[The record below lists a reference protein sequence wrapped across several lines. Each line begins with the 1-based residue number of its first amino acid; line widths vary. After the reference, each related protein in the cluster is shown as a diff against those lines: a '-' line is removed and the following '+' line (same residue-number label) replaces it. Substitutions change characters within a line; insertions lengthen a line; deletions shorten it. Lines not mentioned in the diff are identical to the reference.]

1 MSTTVT
7 RHLPFEARPA
17 ARTAWLT
24 RVLRALPIAKTGAS
38 AAPQSSSSV
47 ASASASAADAP
58 SSTETGHGGQ
68 GGAGSPAGTPLYVL
82 RGIEKSFPGG
92 VQALHGIDLDIRE
105 GEIFGIIGRSGA
117 GKSTLLRVLNLLER
131 PTQGSVQFDGR
142 DLLALEPAELRNVRR
157 RIGMIFQ
164 HFNLLSSRTVAEN
177 VALPLELAG
186 LPKERIAARVTELL
200 ELVGLAAQRDRYP
213 AQISGGQ
220 KQRVGIARA
229 LANEPRVL
237 LCDEA
242 TSALDPETTQ
252 SILELL
258 ADINRRLGLTI
269 VLITH
274 QMQVIKAVAHRVLVL
289 EHGKLVEQGHVAD
302 IFTEPKHEITRTMLR
317 EVIGSDIP
325 PGVRERAERLLAG
338 GQGHIWRLTFRGE
351 AVDRP
356 ALTVAGERF
365 GIVFNILHGY
375 IDEIQGLPFGA
386 LVVTAVAAQGAPEA
400 LREAQAYLATQEFHV
415 EEVAL

>member
-17 ARTAWLT
+17 WLT
-24 RVLRALPIAKTGAS
+24 RVIRALPIAKTGAS

-47 ASASASAADAP
+47 ASASAPDVP

-131 PTQGSVQFDGR
+131 PTQGSVSFDGR
-142 DLLALEPAELRNVRR
+142 DLLALSAPELRTVRR

-186 LPKERIAARVTELL
+186 LPKERIAARVAELL
-200 ELVGLAAQRDRYP
+200 DLVGLSAQRDRYP

-274 QMQVIKAVAHRVLVL
+274 QMQVIKAVAHRVVVL
-289 EHGKLVEQGHVAD
+289 DHGLLAEQGEVAD
-302 IFTEPKHEITRTMLR
+302 IFTEPQQEITRTLLR

-325 PGVRERAERLLAG
+325 PGVRERAERLLSG
-338 GQGHIWRLTFRGE
+338 GQGRIWRLTFRGE

-365 GIVFNILHGY
+365 GIAFNMLHGY

-386 LVVTAVAAQGAPEA
+386 LVVAAQGEPEA
-400 LREAQAYLATQEFHV
+400 LSEARAYLATQEFHV

>member
-1 MSTTVT
+1 MSTTLT
-7 RHLPFEARPA
+7 RLPGEDPSEDISSPRPSHLARAFSFLSGATVSTAKTASDRPA
-17 ARTAWLT
+17 
-24 RVLRALPIAKTGAS
+24 P
-38 AAPQSSSSV
+38 
-47 ASASASAADAP
+47 AADLAP
-58 SSTETGHGGQ
+58 LASEEGAQAGA
-68 GGAGSPAGTPLYVL
+68 AGSGAPLYVL
-82 RGIEKSFPGG
+82 RGIAKHFPGG
-92 VQALHGIDLDIRE
+92 VQALHGIDIDIRE

-131 PTQGSVQFDGR
+131 PTQGSVSFDGR
-142 DLLALEPAELRNVRR
+142 DLLALSAPELRTVRR

-186 LPKERIAARVTELL
+186 LPKERIAARVAELL
-200 ELVGLAAQRDRYP
+200 DLVGLSAQRDRYP

-274 QMQVIKAVAHRVLVL
+274 QMQVIKAVAHRVVVL
-289 EHGKLVEQGHVAD
+289 DHGLLAEQGEVAD
-302 IFTEPKHEITRTMLR
+302 IFTEPREEITRTLLR

-325 PGVRERAERLLAG
+325 PGVRERAERLLSG
-338 GQGHIWRLTFRGE
+338 GQGRIWRLTFRGE

-365 GIVFNILHGY
+365 GIAFNMLHGY

-386 LVVTAVAAQGAPEA
+386 LVVAAQGAPEA
-400 LREAQAYLATQEFHV
+400 LSEARAYLATQEFHV

>member
-1 MSTTVT
+1 MIQLKAI
-7 RHLPFEARPA
+7 H
-17 ARTAWLT
+17 
-24 RVLRALPIAKTGAS
+24 KTYQG
-38 AAPQSSSSV
+38 
-47 ASASASAADAP
+47 
-58 SSTETGHGGQ
+58 ETGSLE
-68 GGAGSPAGTPLYVL
+68 AL
-82 RGIEKSFPGG
+82 RGVS
-92 VQALHGIDLDIRE
+92 AHIRE
-105 GEIFGIIGRSGA
+105 GEIFGVIGKSGA
-117 GKSTLLRVLNLLER
+117 GKSTLIRCINMLER
-131 PTQGSVQFDGR
+131 PTHGSVVVDG
-142 DLLALEPAELRNVRR
+142 EELSSMPERQLREAR
-157 RIGMIFQ
+157 KKIGMIFQ
-164 HFNLLSSRTVAEN
+164 HFNLLSSRTVYGN
-177 VALPLELAG
+177 VAFPLELAG
-186 LPKERIAARVTELL
+186 KSAAEIAAAVDPLL
-200 ELVGLAAQRDRYP
+200 ELVGLADKKHQYP
-213 AQISGGQ
+213 SQLSGGQ

-289 EHGKLVEQGHVAD
+289 EHGKLVEQGDVAD

-338 GQGHIWRLTFRGE
+338 GQGRIWRLTFRGE

>member
-1 MSTTVT
+1 MSTTLT
-7 RHLPFEARPA
+7 RLPGEDPSEDVSSPRLSRLARAFSFLSGATVSTAKTASDRPA
-17 ARTAWLT
+17 
-24 RVLRALPIAKTGAS
+24 P
-38 AAPQSSSSV
+38 
-47 ASASASAADAP
+47 AADLAP
-58 SSTETGHGGQ
+58 LASEEGAQAGA
-68 GGAGSPAGTPLYVL
+68 AGSGAPLYVL
-82 RGIEKSFPGG
+82 RGIAKHFPGG
-92 VQALHGIDLDIRE
+92 VQALHGIDIDIRE

-131 PTQGSVQFDGR
+131 PTQGSVSFDGR
-142 DLLALEPAELRNVRR
+142 DLLALSAPELRTVRR

-186 LPKERIAARVTELL
+186 LPKERIAARVAELL
-200 ELVGLAAQRDRYP
+200 DLVGLSAQRDRYP

-274 QMQVIKAVAHRVLVL
+274 QMQVIKAVAHRVVVL
-289 EHGKLVEQGHVAD
+289 DHGLLAEQGEVAD
-302 IFTEPKHEITRTMLR
+302 IFTEPQQEITRTLLR

-325 PGVRERAERLLAG
+325 PGVRERAERLLSG
-338 GQGHIWRLTFRGE
+338 GQGRIWRLTFRGE

-365 GIVFNILHGY
+365 GIAFNMLHGY

-386 LVVTAVAAQGAPEA
+386 LVVAAQGAPEA
-400 LREAQAYLATQEFHV
+400 LSEARAYLATQEFHV